1 MRVKWT
7 FLDMT
12 ILPLNNLPYKAI
24 EGHALPK
31 YDSKS
36 RKKGI

>member
-1 MRVKWT
+1 MDIFRYDYFTSKQ
-7 FLDMT
+7 
-12 ILPLNNLPYKAI
+12 PYKAI

-36 RKKGI
+36 RKKGIQ